1 MSTEPNADAAGEP
14 EVPPAENAYL
24 GIGLAAVVV
33 LGVALLQS
41 HSGRWSVIPTLIG
54 AAGLAFRWRSA
65 PLVLLAA
72 VAFTQIIPF
81 WVLMHRDKSASPVVI
96 DLGLC
101 GAVLAYVLAQ
111 YRLFGLTTPLFPP
124 DPRRRLDKPPPRD
137 AVRVP
142 AREVPTALVTV
153 ATAAVGAAF
162 LWRVVSSVP
171 PEWGAPPQVWKMGLV
186 AWIVGAAIL
195 LATSVIG
202 YLGWRRLS
210 ADEASLYLRDVLW
223 QETRGEQRRIQRW
236 RAWAMLRRE
245 RES

>member
-1 MSTEPNADAAGEP
+1 MSAEPIADAAGEP
-14 EVPPAENAYL
+14 EVPAAENAYL
-24 GIGLAAVVV
+24 VMGLAAVIL

-41 HSGRWSVIPTLIG
+41 DSGRWSVIPTLIG

-72 VAFTQIIPF
+72 VAFTQITP
-81 WVLMHRDKSASPVVI
+81 WVLVNRRLPEALPI

-111 YRLFGLTTPLFPP
+111 YRLFGLTTTLFPP

-137 AVRVP
+137 AGRVP

-162 LWRVVSSVP
+162 LWRVASAVP
-171 PEWGAPPQVWKMGLV
+171 PEWGAPLQVWKLGLV
-186 AWIVGAAIL
+186 AWILGAAIL
-195 LATSVIG
+195 LTAGVIG

-245 RES
+245 RE